1 MEENNENFQHGTPQ
15 LENKNAFCIYQDV
28 ESFTPKTPVAKQ
40 ISVPMLQRNH
50 SSRHEL
56 CSSVLSSTDK
66 SIVQKEEN
74 FLLNCSELS
83 DSDELQQELFH
94 FDGRALRND
103 TEDDKENI
111 NPFTKQRVTFRKS
124 NEQSLIPL
132 RDVTHLYETSK
143 VQSPSFIPQQSESK
157 IKTKNIR

>member
-15 LENKNAFCIYQDV
+15 LENKNAFYIYQDV

-40 ISVPMLQRNH
+40 TSISMLQPNH
-50 SSRHEL
+50 SGRLEL
-56 CSSVLSSTDK
+56 CCSVRTSMDRSVL
-66 SIVQKEEN
+66 QKEEN

-83 DSDELQQELFH
+83 DSDELQQELLH
-94 FDGRALRND
+94 FNSRTLQNGI
-103 TEDDKENI
+103 EDDKENI
-111 NPFTKQRVTFRKS
+111 NPFTKQRITFRQS

-143 VQSPSFIPQQSESK
+143 VQSPSLIPQQSKSN
-157 IKTKNIR
+157 IKTRNIR